1 MKKSLLLIGGLTAVA
16 VVPISITTTLL
27 IKKNKQ
33 QNINQNKIEKLQDE
47 LKLLQSQIVNLEKDK
62 TQMAQY
68 ADSLIYGFDIE
79 NYQLESL
86 EAMLKL
92 KAKFHEL
99 NSYVDELKNQ
109 ISIKKQNVAELEK
122 EIKRLRNE
130 LNHERNAI
138 RFEIQR
144 LVTDEW

>member
-1 MKKSLLLIGGLTAVA
+1 MA

-92 KAKFHEL
+92 QAKFQWIEFL
-99 NSYVDELKNQ
+99 CWW
-109 ISIKKQNVAELEK
+109 
-122 EIKRLRNE
+122 
-130 LNHERNAI
+130 
-138 RFEIQR
+138 
-144 LVTDEW
+144 T